1 MAEKCSAIG
10 GKALLTDRHYKFFTV
25 TRLLQMLM
33 YLDLFLED
41 KFLEKELLA
50 QKLHILWT
58 PERWF
63 WYTYSQGSSG
73 DADIGNRYADM
84 AGGRRGRTN
93 RERTNEES
101 GMETHTPYGKQPASG
116 DLLWHGELSPVL
128 WDNLQGWDGDGR
140 EVQEQGTYVH
150 LWLML
155 VDIWQK
161 PAQYCK
167 AIIFQYNF
175 FKDNKQFKNTHLKI
189 LSIFYK
195 FC

>member
-58 PERWF
+58 LERWF
-63 WYTYSQGSSG
+63 WYTYLQGSSG
-73 DADIGNRYADM
+73 DADRGNRYADM
-84 AGGRRGRTN
+84 AGGRRGKDEQ
-93 RERTNEES
+93 RERTSEES
-101 GMETHTPYGKQPASG
+101 GMETHTHHMENSQPVGTCCDTGNSARCSG
-116 DLLWHGELSPVL
+116 TTYRCGMGMGE
-128 WDNLQGWDGDGR
+128 R
-140 EVQEQGTYVH
+140 CKKQGTYVH
-150 LWLML
+150 LWLIL
-155 VDIWQK
+155 VDVWQK

-175 FKDNKQFKNTHLKI
+175 LKTI
-189 LSIFYK
+189 NN
-195 FC
+195 

>member
-93 RERTNEES
+93 RER
-101 GMETHTPYGKQPASG
+101 GRMKKVAWRHTHTIWKTASQRGLAVTRGTQPGALGQPTGVGWGWERGARAG
-116 DLLWHGELSPVL
+116 DVCTPVANACWCMAETSTVL
-128 WDNLQGWDGDGR
+128 
-140 EVQEQGTYVH
+140 
-150 LWLML
+150 
-155 VDIWQK
+155 
-161 PAQYCK
+161 
-167 AIIFQYNF
+167 
-175 FKDNKQFKNTHLKI
+175 
-189 LSIFYK
+189 
-195 FC
+195 

>member
-93 RERTNEES
+93 RERGRMKKVAWRHTHH
-101 GMETHTPYGKQPASG
+101 MENSQPAGTCCDTGNSARCSG
-116 DLLWHGELSPVL
+116 TTYRGGRGRGERCKSR
-128 WDNLQGWDGDGR
+128 GR
-140 EVQEQGTYVH
+140 MYTCG
-150 LWLML
+150 
-155 VDIWQK
+155 
-161 PAQYCK
+161 
-167 AIIFQYNF
+167 
-175 FKDNKQFKNTHLKI
+175 
-189 LSIFYK
+189 
-195 FC
+195 